1 MKKAFLMFAAAFGFA
16 SVSSAQLGVGGG
28 LSYLT
33 QSEHFGIGVKANYQL
48 ENNFRPSA
56 SFTYFLSKNN
66 TTVTLLGID
75 AEYLLNIDDA
85 LSVYPSVGVRH
96 ITATASI
103 GSYSASASSFFLP
116 LGGGLEYRMG
126 SIAFQAEL
134 RYLVALESGD
144 KGTFMPTIGAQY
156 TFGTSK

>member
-16 SVSSAQLGVGGG
+16 SVSSAQLAVGGG

-33 QSEHFGIGVKANYQL
+33 QSERFGIGVKANYQL

-66 TTVTLLGID
+66 TTVTLLGLD

-85 LSVYPSVGVRH
+85 LSVYPSVGVRY
-96 ITATASI
+96 ITASI
-103 GSYSASASSFFLP
+103 GSYSASSFFLP

-134 RYLVALESGD
+134 RYLVAIESGD

-156 TFGTSK
+156 TFGSSK